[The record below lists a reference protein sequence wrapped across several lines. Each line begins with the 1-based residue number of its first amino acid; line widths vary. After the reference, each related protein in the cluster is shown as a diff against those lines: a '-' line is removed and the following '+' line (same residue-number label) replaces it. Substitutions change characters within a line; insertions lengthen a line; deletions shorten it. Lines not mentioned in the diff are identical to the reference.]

1 MTLLVLLFPILFFF
15 QGKNEVTLI
24 YSDYSYDQ
32 IKVREELLYSSLG
45 AYLQ

>member
-24 YSDYSYDQ
+24 YSDYTFDQ
-32 IKVREELLYSSLG
+32 IKIREEVLYSSLG
-45 AYLQ
+45 A